1 MQEEIVTRKEFL
13 KLLALV
19 FGGMAMPLDAATPNK
34 NRAAALFVGHGSP
47 MNAIE
52 TNAFTQSLQS
62 LGRSLERPEALLV
75 ISAHWTPPRF
85 AVSLH
90 NTPDLKYDFYGFPTA
105 LEEVRYPAKNAAFL
119 VPEMQKLFTPLKVE
133 ERGLDH
139 GAWSVLVHLFPDAD
153 VPVMQ
158 LGIHR
163 DLSLREHF
171 EVAARLKELRRQGV
185 MIIGSG
191 NITHN
196 LQEARLPKDAPA
208 VSWAAQFDAFVK
220 EAIVSRDFEA
230 LIDVEKRSRHARRA
244 HPTLEHYIPLL
255 YVAGAS
261 FDDDESRFVY
271 EGMEHGSLSMRSWLL
286 S

>member
-1 MQEEIVTRKEFL
+1 MTRKEFL
-13 KLLALV
+13 KLLALTL
-19 FGGMAMPLDAATPNK
+19 GGLTMPLHADRSTK
-34 NRAAALFVGHGSP
+34 QRAPAFFAGHGSP

-52 TNAFTQSLQS
+52 TNAWTRSLHE
-62 LGRSLERPEALLV
+62 LGRSLDKPRAVLV
-75 ISAHWTPPRF
+75 VSAHWTPPYYG
-85 AVSLH
+85 VSVH
-90 NTPDLKYDFYGFPTA
+90 ESPDLKYDFFGFPKA
-105 LEEVRYPAKNAAFL
+105 LEEVQYPAENAAFL
-119 VPEMQKLFTPLKVE
+119 VPSMKRLFPGLKIK

-139 GAWSVLVHLFPDAD
+139 GAWSVLVHLFPDAE

-171 EVAARLKELRRQGV
+171 DAGRRLRAMREEGV

-196 LQEARLPKDAPA
+196 LQEARMPREAPA
-208 VSWAAQFDAFVK
+208 VKWATVFDNFVK
-220 EAIVSRDFEA
+220 EAIEARDFEA
-230 LIDVEKRSRHARRA
+230 LIDFEERSPYARTA
-244 HPTLEHYIPLL
+244 HPTLDHYIPLL

-261 FDDDESRFVY
+261 FDDDESCFVY

-286 S
+286 QSPL